1 MNKKVSNKITYLNF
15 VLAFMILNLHS
26 AYMSLFKTTDIVLLV
41 NQIVRVICNMAVPTF
56 FYVSAM
62 LFYRSCEKKKYI
74 DVIRKK
80 IKTLLLL
87 YICWNIVCLPLKEFK
102 NYKSGLGFSFTS
114 PLELLGNIFS
124 SSYDPVLWF
133 IRVLF
138 IYFLFYP
145 VNLFILKKKRLY
157 PWIIALIFVINIII
171 GPTVGYATCRYW
183 LPVYMVG
190 SYIGYWYNDK
200 VFEQNR
206 VNPRYLWIGLAI
218 IIQIILVFWA
228 VQNSYGLFICRM
240 VSPILYWIIAD
251 IFLISKSPK
260 WVFKQT
266 FFYYCAQMI
275 FSIVAQ
281 KIYLFVFGK
290 GVVSA
295 ILSNVG
301 IPIILLGILVIVAF
315 LFNKTMPR
323 IYGFMTGGR
332 A

>member
-1 MNKKVSNKITYLNF
+1 
-15 VLAFMILNLHS
+15 
-26 AYMSLFKTTDIVLLV
+26 
-41 NQIVRVICNMAVPTF
+41 
-56 FYVSAM
+56 
-62 LFYRSCEKKKYI
+62 
-74 DVIRKK
+74 
-80 IKTLLLL
+80 
-87 YICWNIVCLPLKEFK
+87 
-102 NYKSGLGFSFTS
+102 
-114 PLELLGNIFS
+114 
-124 SSYDPVLWF
+124 
-133 IRVLF
+133 
-138 IYFLFYP
+138 
-145 VNLFILKKKRLY
+145 
-157 PWIIALIFVINIII
+157 
-171 GPTVGYATCRYW
+171 
-183 LPVYMVG
+183 
-190 SYIGYWYNDK
+190 
-200 VFEQNR
+200 
-206 VNPRYLWIGLAI
+206 
-218 IIQIILVFWA
+218 
-228 VQNSYGLFICRM
+228 M

-301 IPIILLGILVIVAF
+301 IPIILLGILVIVSF

>member
-1 MNKKVSNKITYLNF
+1 M
-15 VLAFMILNLHS
+15 
-26 AYMSLFKTTDIVLLV
+26 
-41 NQIVRVICNMAVPTF
+41 
-56 FYVSAM
+56 
-62 LFYRSCEKKKYI
+62 
-74 DVIRKK
+74 
-80 IKTLLLL
+80 
-87 YICWNIVCLPLKEFK
+87 
-102 NYKSGLGFSFTS
+102 
-114 PLELLGNIFS
+114 
-124 SSYDPVLWF
+124 
-133 IRVLF
+133 
-138 IYFLFYP
+138 
-145 VNLFILKKKRLY
+145 
-157 PWIIALIFVINIII
+157 
-171 GPTVGYATCRYW
+171 
-183 LPVYMVG
+183 
-190 SYIGYWYNDK
+190 
-200 VFEQNR
+200 
-206 VNPRYLWIGLAI
+206 WIGLAI